1 MSGAANRHPR
11 SGAAPPD
18 ADRRPFYPY
27 NSRVTFT
34 LGNLEFSPAAGRPD
48 LLAAPVSAALADS
61 SWARSAEDVGVT
73 EIDPEVADT
82 AAFCERYGVAPA
94 ESANCVVIV
103 GRREGDVRFAACVV
117 LATTRADVNNVARRA
132 LDVRKASFAATDVAV
147 AETSMEYGGITPIG
161 LPADWPV
168 LVDAAVAAT
177 PRVVIGSGLRRSKLA
192 IAGKMLADM
201 PGAVVVDGLAR

>member
-1 MSGAANRHPR
+1 MSFSIGK
-11 SGAAPPD
+11 
-18 ADRRPFYPY
+18 
-27 NSRVTFT
+27 
-34 LGNLEFSPAAGRPD
+34 LEFDPAVGLTD
-48 LLAAPVSAALADS
+48 LLAAPVAAALTS
-61 SWARSAEDVGVT
+61 PQWPHPAEAVGVA

-82 AAFCERYGVAPA
+82 AAFCERYDVSPA

-103 GRREGDVRFAACVV
+103 GRREGQVRFAACVV

-161 LPADWPV
+161 LPAGWPI

-201 PGAVVVDGLAR
+201 RGAMVVDGLAR